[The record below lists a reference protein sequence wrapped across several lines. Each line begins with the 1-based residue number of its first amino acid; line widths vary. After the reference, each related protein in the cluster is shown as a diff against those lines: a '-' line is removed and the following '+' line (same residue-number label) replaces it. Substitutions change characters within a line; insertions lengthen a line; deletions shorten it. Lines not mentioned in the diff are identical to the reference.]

1 VTLTELME
9 PFLIVITTL
18 PDRASARTM
27 AEGLL
32 RERLAA
38 CVNVMAECT
47 SIYHWRGAVET
58 AEEVPLWIK
67 TRATLYPSVEQ
78 FILKHHPYDLPE
90 VIAVPLA
97 AGLAPYL
104 QWVEHETQQG
114 QRNLEQP

>member
-1 VTLTELME
+1 ME

-18 PDRASARTM
+18 PDRASARAL
-27 AEGLL
+27 AEGLV

-38 CVNVMAECT
+38 CVSVMAECT
-47 SIYHWRGAVET
+47 SIYHWQDAVET
-58 AEEVPLWIK
+58 AGEVPLWIK
-67 TRATLYPSVEQ
+67 TRAALYPSAEQ

-104 QWVEHETQQG
+104 QWVEHETQAVAT
-114 QRNLEQP
+114 